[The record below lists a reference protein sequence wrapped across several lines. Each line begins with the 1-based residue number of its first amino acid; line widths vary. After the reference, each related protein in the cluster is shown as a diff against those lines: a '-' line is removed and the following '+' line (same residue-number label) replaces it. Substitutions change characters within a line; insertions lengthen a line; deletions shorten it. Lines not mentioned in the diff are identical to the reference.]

1 MDSRFNVLLRLYA
14 TEGNVIRNPVMSN
27 RSQRLIVVMLSAIML
42 SGCWLDDDDEA
53 LADAGSALSIK
64 ERRSQT
70 LSGASGSGEGAVSVA
85 WSQISGPEMTIS
97 GADTLTPEITA
108 PSVDADATAVL
119 RLTVTDSK
127 GQVATD
133 DLTVSIVNNTLPV
146 LTAQPD
152 PVAEKTEVELTA
164 ALSDDGDITTISWLQ
179 TAGPEV
185 VLSGDDTDTVV
196 FTSPE
201 VTEATTLSFMLTVT
215 DDDDETA
222 ELELT
227 VEVEPN
233 LVAFTLAGSV
243 SGADFSGGTA
253 VLSGA
258 YEEVS
263 TEVDD
268 NGAFSFDLQ
277 LDDDLIDSV
286 VAVTVNSQTSSRL
299 AYSSVYSGFTA
310 PEVVAT
316 ASVKSQTKDTKVNAA
331 SDGSNTVSVN
341 AVSTALY
348 SLLVSANGGAVPTN
362 IEQLVFVEKSVD
374 PQELIEAAAIVKI
387 FTENP
392 DLALP
397 EGVTDL
403 TALLIDVDA
412 YNSVVEQIN
421 NDSPELINNTI
432 AAIADDPVLTPPVAA
447 ESIPTL
453 YFQISRAAPG
463 FVARSGQRW
472 QFGTD
477 GSGSRTTESGAFAY
491 DWALVDG
498 KITVNYTDEF
508 ASSSFRTPFA
518 GLAGL
523 TQQQVDALFNDGIG
537 QVQIIS
543 TTTSSQLQRITTGQ
557 AIDTFRI
564 VSEVVD
570 TMPPVNTNQG
580 VITAPGSTFTSEASI
595 IMRKIVNS
603 AATPFSD
610 AMMPGTW
617 AMNSYLT
624 KSLSFGEISNF
635 YLDPLQFA
643 ADGTGVGLDTGRVFS
658 WSITDGQ
665 LAIDFADGTGLIKQI
680 LDQVDDDF
688 SVFTIATN
696 SEGLVVGSDADY
708 GFKVD
713 PTASFTATNM
723 VNPEGSY
730 WQTTINQWTFSNW
743 VDGRLVYC
751 ADNAIEGSGCAF
763 NANNYFGWQINADNT
778 GLRAF
783 GSTGLPPE
791 LVFTPNL
798 AADTLDVTL
807 TEDAT
812 VSMQYN
818 NCGFDQAQNCQIRE
832 WQLLKIKQGLLGRK
846 IYVIEENFFRPTQ
859 ESGFLLSIGTRMNM
873 YEEIPYDYWN
883 DSVQSVSTATATKQ
897 KQRKVLYPERSGA
910 IAR

>member
-1 MDSRFNVLLRLYA
+1 
-14 TEGNVIRNPVMSN
+14 MSN
-27 RSQRLIVVMLSAIML
+27 RSKKLIVVMLSAVML
-42 SGCWLDDDDEA
+42 SGCWSDDDDA
-53 LADAGSALSIK
+53 VADAGTALNLK
-64 ERRSQT
+64 ERRSVT
-70 LSGASGSGEGAVSVA
+70 ISGASGSGEGAVTVA
-85 WSQISGPEMTIS
+85 WSQTSGPEMTIS
-97 GADTLTPEITA
+97 GADTLTPQITA

-133 DLTVSIVNNTLPV
+133 DLTVSVVNNTLPV
-146 LTAQPD
+146 LTAQPE
-152 PVAEKTEVELTA
+152 PVAEKAEVEIVA
-164 ALSDDGDITTISWLQ
+164 ALSDDGDITAVSWAQ
-179 TAGPEV
+179 TAGPAVE
-185 VLSGDDTDTVV
+185 LTGADTDTVS
-196 FTSPE
+196 FTAPE
-201 VTEATTLSFMLTVT
+201 VTEATTLTFMLTVT

-222 ELELT
+222 ELELS

-233 LVAFTLAGSV
+233 LVAFTLAGTI

-253 VLSGA
+253 TLTGA
-258 YEEVS
+258 HEDVIA
-263 TEVDD
+263 EVDE

-277 LDDDLIDSV
+277 LDDDVIDSV
-286 VAVTVNSQTSSRL
+286 VAIAVSSQTNSRL
-299 AYSSVYSGFTA
+299 AYSSVYAGFTA

-316 ASVKSQTKDTKVNAA
+316 ASVKPLAEDAKVSAA

-348 SLLVSANGGAVPTN
+348 SLLVTANGGAAPAN

-387 FTENP
+387 FTDNP
-392 DLALP
+392 DLTLP

-403 TALLIDVDA
+403 TALLIDVTA

-421 NDSPELINNTI
+421 ADSPELITETI
-432 AAIADDPVLTPPVAA
+432 AAIAEDPALTPPVAA
-447 ESIPTL
+447 DSIPTL

-472 QFGTD
+472 QFDAD
-477 GSGSRTTESGAFAY
+477 GAGSRTTNNGAFAY
-491 DWALVDG
+491 DWSVVDG
-498 KITVNYTDEF
+498 KITVTYTDAF

-523 TQQQVDALFNDGIG
+523 TQQQVDTLLNDGIG

-543 TTTSSQLQRITTGQ
+543 TTTSSELTRITTGQ

-564 VSEVVD
+564 VSVATD
-570 TMPPVNTNQG
+570 TMPPVNTSQG
-580 VITAPGSTFTSEASI
+580 VITAPGSTFSSEASI
-595 IMRKIVNS
+595 LMRKIVNS
-603 AATPFSD
+603 AATPFSE
-610 AMMPGTW
+610 AMVPGIW

-624 KSLSFGEISNF
+624 KQLSFGDISNF
-635 YLDPLQFA
+635 YLDPLEFA
-643 ADGTGVGLDTGRVFS
+643 ADGTGVGLDTDRAFS
-658 WSITDGQ
+658 WSIADGQ
-665 LAIDFADGTGLIKQI
+665 LNIDFADGTGLVKQI

-688 SVFTIATN
+688 SVFTIATD
-696 SEGLVVGSDADY
+696 SEGQVIGSSADY

-713 PTASFTATNM
+713 PTVTFTASNM

-751 ADNAIEGSGCAF
+751 ADNAIDGNGCAF

-883 DSVQSVSTATATKQ
+883 DSVQSVSTASAAKQ